1 MGKKTQDNTFISLT
15 TPLGPNALIV
25 ESLSGSEGL
34 SQPFQF
40 ELSLLSE
47 QRDVAFDKIVGQRV
61 SLKLDLVDGM
71 PMHRHINGFVARFR
85 QERSDKLY
93 TYYTATVVPWLW
105 FLSRSADCR
114 IFQEKTAPEIIK
126 QVFKDR
132 GMTDFE
138 DKLSG
143 SFPKLTYCVQYRERD
158 IDFVSRLMEE
168 FGITYYF
175 KHTSDRHVLVLANA
189 KSSYETLPHQT
200 RVRYKEDAR
209 TDSMADAAGLV
220 TGLHLEQEVNPGK
233 YTHTDYNFEQPQADL
248 TSVTPTG
255 IQVGGN
261 HTFEIYDYPGRYP
274 ELGIGETLSRLR
286 MEEHEAVKRIAH
298 GRGTCRAFVPG
309 YLFDLAGHPRED
321 VDGNYL
327 LVQVWHNARSGEL
340 GGGGELAY
348 TNTFAMIRS
357 EVPFRPA
364 QRTPKPIV
372 RGPQT
377 GVVVGPKGEEIY
389 TDKHGRVK
397 VHFHWDREGK
407 RDDNSSC
414 WVRVSQQW
422 AGAGFGG
429 MCIPRIG
436 QEVIVSF
443 LEGDPDQPIIIGRVY
458 NADQMPPFTLPG
470 KKSVSGIKSNST
482 PGGGGSNELHLDDTK
497 GSESVYL
504 HAQKDY
510 TTDVENNMTTT
521 VKVDQTNT
529 VKGKQT
535 ETITGDQTVT
545 VESGNQA
552 ISVNSGNQTITVKAG
567 AQSISVDA
575 GGASLTAKAS
585 REVSVP
591 GGPYSVSAKSDVSLK
606 SETAT
611 LSGTAKGNVTMKSE
625 TADSFVLAAVRAVVE
640 APTIEVKGTTKI
652 ILTVGGSSI
661 EMTPGEIKL
670 QSPKITSEAQGDH
683 TIKGAMVKLN

>member
-1 MGKKTQDNTFISLT
+1 MGKKTQDNAFISLT
-15 TPLGPNALIV
+15 TPLGPNVLV
-25 ESLSGSEGL
+25 LESLSGSEGL

-40 ELSLLSE
+40 ELSLVSN
-47 QRDVAFDKIVGQRV
+47 QTDIPFDKIVGQRV
-61 SLKLDLVDGM
+61 SLKLDLVDGL
-71 PMHRHINGFVARFR
+71 PMHRYVNGFVARFR

-105 FLSRSADCR
+105 FLTRSADCR

-132 GMTDFE
+132 GMNDFE

-143 SFPKLTYCVQYRERD
+143 DFPKLTYCVQYRERD

-175 KHTSDRHVLVLANA
+175 KHTADRHVLVLANA
-189 KSSYETLPHQT
+189 KSSHETLPHQA

-209 TDSMADAAGLV
+209 TDTMADAAGLV
-220 TGLHLEQEVNPGK
+220 TELHLEQELNPGK

-248 TSVTPTG
+248 MSATPTG
-255 IQVGGN
+255 LKVGGN
-261 HTFEIYDYPGRYP
+261 QSYELYDYPGRFP
-274 ELGIGETLSRLR
+274 ELGTGETLSRLR
-286 MEEHEAVKRIAH
+286 MEEHEATKRIAH
-298 GRGTCRAFVPG
+298 GRGTCRAFLPG
-309 YLFDLAGHPRED
+309 YCFDLTSHHRED
-321 VDGNYL
+321 ANGNYL
-327 LVQVWHNARSGEL
+327 LLQVWHNARAGESGAS
-340 GGGGELAY
+340 GELAY

-357 EVPFRPA
+357 EVPFRPP
-364 QRTPKPIV
+364 QRTPKPFV

-377 GVVVGPKGEEIY
+377 AVVVGPKGEEIY

-397 VHFHWDREGK
+397 VQFHWDRQGK
-407 RDDNSSC
+407 RNENSSC

-422 AGAGFGG
+422 AGSGFGG

-443 LEGDPDQPIIIGRVY
+443 LEGDPDQPIIVGRVY
-458 NADQMPPFTLPG
+458 NADQMPPFALPA
-470 KKSVSGIKSNST
+470 KKTVSGLKSNST

-535 ETITGDQTVT
+535 ETVTGNQTVT
-545 VESGNQA
+545 VESGNQTV
-552 ISVNSGNQTITVKAG
+552 SVKTGTQTITVKG
-567 AQSISVDA
+567 TI
-575 GGASLTAKAS
+575 TT
-585 REVSVP
+585 
-591 GGPYSVSAKSDVSLK
+591 K
-606 SETAT
+606 SE
-611 LSGTAKGNVTMKSE
+611 SG
-625 TADSFVLAAVRAVVE
+625 DIILLAPSSRAVVE
-640 APTIEVKGTTKI
+640 SPTIELKATTKLVLGI
-652 ILTVGGSSI
+652 GGSSI
-661 EMTPGEIKL
+661 EMTPGEIKIKGG
-670 QSPKITSEAQGDH
+670 QITSEATGDH
-683 TIKGAMVKLN
+683 AIKGAVVKLN